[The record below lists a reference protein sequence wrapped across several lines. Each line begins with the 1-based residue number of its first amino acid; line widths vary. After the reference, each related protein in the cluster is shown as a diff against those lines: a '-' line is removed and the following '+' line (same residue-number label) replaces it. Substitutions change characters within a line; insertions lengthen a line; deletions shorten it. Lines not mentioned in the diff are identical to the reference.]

1 MEKRSIEDTP
11 EDIELVSR
19 PDMQGMH
26 VWWLVSKEETGST
39 KVVFDIASFPPGK
52 AHQLHRHP
60 NCEEVTYVIKGTG
73 VHLFDGGEQVQRQG
87 EAVFIGEGEWHG
99 FRNDTDET
107 VVIVGVYGGVG
118 NIEEAGYEEH
128 PAAVHAS

>member
-1 MEKRSIEDTP
+1 MEKRSIHTTSEDL
-11 EDIELVSR
+11 DLVAR
-19 PDMQGMH
+19 PDMEGMH

-39 KVVFDIASFPPGK
+39 KVVFDIAAFPPRR

-60 NCEEVTYVIKGTG
+60 NCEEVTYVLNGTG
-73 VHLFDGGEQVQRQG
+73 VHLYEGGEITQAEG
-87 EAVFIGEGEWHG
+87 EAVFIGQGEWHG

-128 PAAVHAS
+128 PEAVRV